1 LKRLWQDRT
10 GRHVAVVVAVKLC
23 LVAALWVAFV
33 RDATVRPDSA
43 EVGAAVLRLAPA
55 VPAPARETSR

>member
-23 LVAALWVAFV
+23 LVAALWAAFV

-43 EVGAAVLRLAPA
+43 EVGAAVLRLAPTD
-55 VPAPARETSR
+55 PTPARESPR

>member
-23 LVAALWVAFV
+23 LVAALWAAFV

-43 EVGAAVLRLAPA
+43 EVGAAVLRLVPT
-55 VPAPARETSR
+55 VPALARESPR